1 MPIDPLALVQ
11 SAQDNRAIAEQ
22 ALANVQ
28 AADDAARTAAAQQ
41 AAAEAASA
49 PPRDPNA
56 PCPCDGVFTPAQ
68 KALHAAGLSLK
79 NPVGDASRGC
89 ANKLAGSLIKVNGLI
104 SAVNDPTNNLYP
116 FLNMAGVGGGKLNSL
131 LNSTQGMA
139 NAVGVLQA
147 EADRLSDP
155 TTLMTTLGT
164 MNLFGKIGCALG
176 IEGLDIS
183 VALQASSAGGINK
196 IAAAVKAQVDLDAIL
211 DNALAGANLT
221 DGANA
226 LSSGIDGVMGG
237 MGSAAGGIND
247 VVVAGQVAMAEAMAK
262 VAEFTQVNFFANL
275 VGDSTDPCNILAV
288 DVTANILSPEFKR
301 YADNALASVKS
312 PTTIGAGFR

>member
-1 MPIDPLALVQ
+1 MPTDPLALVQ

-28 AADDAARTAAAQQ
+28 AADDAARTSEAQQ
-41 AAAEAASA
+41 AAEAASS

-56 PCPCDGVFTPAQ
+56 PCPCDGVLTPAQ

-79 NPVGDASRGC
+79 NPVGDSSRGC
-89 ANKLAGSLIKVNGLI
+89 ASKLAGSLIKVNGLI
-104 SAVNDPTNNLYP
+104 SAVNDPGNNLYP
-116 FLNMAGVGGGKLNSL
+116 FLNSAGVGDGKLNSL
-131 LNSTQGMA
+131 LNSTQSMA

-155 TTLMTTLGT
+155 ATLMSTIGT
-164 MNLFGKIGCALG
+164 MSLYGKIGCALG
-176 IEGLDIS
+176 IEGLDIT
-183 VALQASSAGGINK
+183 VALQASSGGGVNK
-196 IAAAVKAQVDLDAIL
+196 IAAAVKVQADLDKIL
-211 DNALAGANLT
+211 DNALAGSNLT

-237 MGSAAGGIND
+237 IGAAVSGIND
-247 VVVAGQVAMAEAMAK
+247 VVGAGQAAMAEAMVK

-275 VGDSTDPCNILAV
+275 VGDGTDPCNTLAV
-288 DVTANILSPEFKR
+288 DVTKNALSPEFKR
-301 YADNALASVKS
+301 YADDALASVKS
-312 PTTIGAGFR
+312 PTTVGAGFR